1 MARGF
6 AHPALVWPIAACLAG
21 VLPAGNPA
29 NSRLTAA
36 ELAAAH
42 AAAHVAALDSIRK
55 DDLQQVVGVLADD
68 AFEGREAGSRGGHA
82 AAGYI
87 VERLQ
92 KLNLAG
98 AAGGG
103 SYRQPFGNGCHNL
116 IATLPGRDPQ
126 LEQEIILIS
135 AHYDHVGYG
144 SQRNSFGPF
153 GYVHNGADDN
163 ASGVAALL
171 EVADA
176 LALSGYPMRR
186 TICLAFWDGEEQGLL
201 GSKHWTQQPTLPLDR
216 IKLMIN
222 LDMVGRLRDDRV
234 EVYGTRSWAGS
245 RALVARANAATSLLL
260 DYRWEHKDN
269 SDHDSFFQ
277 HSIPYLMYH
286 TGLHENYH
294 RPSDDVERLNYSG
307 MERVSELVWNTLV
320 EIDQQSELAPFRP
333 ESRQETEHDRTR
345 WQMAGSAPAPRLGIQ
360 WDPQSISPAQP
371 GLKITFVAPGS
382 PADRAGLHVG
392 DRLMTCNNQPIE
404 SADEFQRQVFAAQN
418 LQLGIQPRSAAAQAS
433 RSPVSSV
440 ATADTVA
447 PAGSSAVQPAS
458 AAEPLGPWREMNV
471 ALQGGPQK
479 LGISWR
485 EIPGE
490 ASSVVLVQVAAGSPA
505 ARAGLRIGDRLVRLG
520 PHVSLQATELTR
532 LAPQL
537 ELPVE
542 AEIERDGRLQTVQL
556 SQ

>member
-6 AHPALVWPIAACLAG
+6 ARPALAWSIAACLTG
-21 VLPAGNPA
+21 VLPAWNVPD
-29 NSRLTAA
+29 SSLTAA

-42 AAAHVAALDSIRK
+42 AAAHVMALDSIRK

-68 AFEGREAGSRGGHA
+68 AFEGREAGSRGGRA

-186 TICLAFWDGEEQGLL
+186 TICLAFWDGEEQGLV

-294 RPSDDVERLNYSG
+294 RPSDDVERLNYAG

-345 WQMAGSAPAPRLGIQ
+345 WQMAGAAPAPRLGIQ
-360 WDPQSISPAQP
+360 WDPQSITPHEP
-371 GLKITFVAPGS
+371 GLRITYVAPGS
-382 PADRAGLHVG
+382 PADRAGLRVG
-392 DRLMTCNNQPIE
+392 DRLMACDDRPIE
-404 SADEFQRQVFAAQN
+404 SADEFQRQVFSAQHVR
-418 LQLGIQPRSAAAQAS
+418 LGIQPRSARAAGTPPDGS
-433 RSPVSSV
+433 
-440 ATADTVA
+440 TVP
-447 PAGSSAVQPAS
+447 PAGVSAVQPAS
-458 AAEPLGPWREMNV
+458 AEQPIGPWRELDVM
-471 ALQGGPQK
+471 LQGGPQK
-479 LGISWR
+479 LGFSWR
-485 EIPGE
+485 EVPGE
-490 ASSVVLVQVAAGSPA
+490 VTGVVLVHVASGSPA

-520 PHVSLQATELTR
+520 PHTPLQATELTQ

-556 SQ
+556 NH